1 MSTNTPEKT
10 PLAVKLRSWPKFLTN
25 KRTQAFYGM
34 FSVILVIF
42 VFPVG
47 FIMSLYYI
55 FTLDDSVE
63 RAPIAKFSTW
73 AAFGVSIAALI
84 IGTILYLS
92 FLT

>member
-1 MSTNTPEKT
+1 MSINAPEKT
-10 PLAVKLRSWPKFLTN
+10 PLAVKLRSWPKFLTS
-25 KRTQAFYGM
+25 KRAQAFYGM
-34 FSVILVIF
+34 IPVILVIF
-42 VFPVG
+42 ALPVG
-47 FIMSLYYI
+47 FIMTIYYI
-55 FTLDDSVE
+55 FALDNSME